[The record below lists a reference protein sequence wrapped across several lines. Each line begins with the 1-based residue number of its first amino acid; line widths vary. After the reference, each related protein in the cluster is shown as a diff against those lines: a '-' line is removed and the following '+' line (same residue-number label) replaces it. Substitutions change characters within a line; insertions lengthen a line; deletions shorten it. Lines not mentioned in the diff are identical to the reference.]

1 MIGKEL
7 EDAVLRGDVT
17 AAVAVK
23 FFSRAI
29 IGAALHY
36 HEGNIAAT
44 ARALGVKRTS
54 LCLMIERRM
63 SLQSIIKRS
72 AYQRQ
77 RRVRKEDVVCEECG
91 CVITSEACFG
101 CHSISEAIYIAST
114 YTSETDNYSV
124 KP

>member
-1 MIGKEL
+1 MIGEKL

-17 AAVAVK
+17 AADAVK

-29 IGAALHY
+29 IGAALHF

-54 LCLMIERRM
+54 LSLMIERRM
-63 SLQSIIKRS
+63 SLQSIVRRGV
-72 AYQRQ
+72 YQRQ
-77 RRVRKEDVVCEECG
+77 KRVRKEDVVCEECG
-91 CVITSEACFG
+91 CVITSEACFD
-101 CHSISEAIYIAST
+101 CHSIAEAIYIAST
-114 YTSETDNYSV
+114 YTSESDNYSV